1 VKSKWAAPVGS
12 CADGGVAEDGCAD
25 GVSCS
30 AISEAAIRHQRSR
43 QRRSLEPDSVYF
55 PGLNGLRFFAAM
67 IVAVSH
73 VELLKQYHGLP
84 NAYDTPAVYE
94 LGRLAVTLFF
104 VLSGYLITFLLLK
117 EKDVTGTIA
126 VGAFYMRRILRIWP
140 LYFLLVALA
149 FFVFPRIGVMQ
160 ISPLSNTSSTLP
172 MFLLF
177 LPQLALSIFAPVPF
191 AEPAWSIGVEEQF
204 YLLWP
209 LLLRRFRNFVVV
221 AIVVIALILA
231 ARYGALAMA
240 TANRSD
246 AAALAKWNVV
256 INFFYFTRI
265 ECMAIGGLFAWAV
278 FRKRRAILRFLYHPL
293 VQLSTYAL
301 IAYVLFTNAHKPI
314 FSYGWSAI
322 LFGILIVNVSTNPR
336 SLLKLSWKPFDFLG
350 NISFSIYMF
359 HEVAIQLTLAV
370 LGKQPSNVLL
380 YAISLTLTI
389 ALASASYLWFERP
402 FLRRKS
408 RFTIVRSQP
417 ALVPSYS

>member
-1 VKSKWAAPVGS
+1 MKSKP
-12 CADGGVAEDGCAD
+12 DG
-25 GVSCS
+25 
-30 AISEAAIRHQRSR
+30 
-43 QRRSLEPDSVYF
+43 VYF

-73 VELLKQYHGLP
+73 VELLKQDHGLP
-84 NAYDTPAVYE
+84 NAYDTPAVCE

-104 VLSGYLITFLLLK
+104 VLSGYLITFLLMK
-117 EKDVTGTIA
+117 EKDVTGTISA
-126 VGAFYMRRILRIWP
+126 GAFYIRRVLRIWP
-140 LYFLLVALA
+140 LYFLIVALA

-160 ISPLSNTSSTLP
+160 ISPLTAQLQANASSTLP
-172 MFLLF
+172 MFVLF
-177 LPQLALSIFAPVPF
+177 LPQLALSMFAPVPF

-221 AIVVIALILA
+221 AIVVIALILV

-240 TANRSD
+240 TANRHD

-278 FRKRRAILRFLYHPL
+278 FREKRAILRFLHHPL

-301 IAYVLFTNAHKPI
+301 IAYLLFTNSHKPI
-314 FSYGWSAI
+314 FSYGWSAV

-336 SLLKLSWKPFDFLG
+336 SLLRLSWKPFDFLG

-359 HEVAIQLTLAV
+359 HEVAIQLTLAI
-370 LGKQPSNVLL
+370 LGRQPSNVVL
-380 YAISLTLTI
+380 YTMSLTLTI
-389 ALASASYLWFERP
+389 AIASASYLWLERP

-408 RFTIVRSQP
+408 QFAIVRSQA

>member
-1 VKSKWAAPVGS
+1 MKQ
-12 CADGGVAEDGCAD
+12 DG
-25 GVSCS
+25 
-30 AISEAAIRHQRSR
+30 
-43 QRRSLEPDSVYF
+43 VYF

-104 VLSGYLITFLLLK
+104 VLSGYLITYLLLK
-117 EKDVTGTIA
+117 EKELTKTIA
-126 VGAFYMRRILRIWP
+126 VGAFYIRRVLRIWP

-160 ISPLSNTSSTLP
+160 ISPLTGQLADNASSSLP

-177 LPQLALSIFAPVPF
+177 LPQLALSMFAPVPF

-209 LLLRRFRNFVVV
+209 LLLRRFRNFAVV
-221 AIVVIALILA
+221 ALVVIALILA

-240 TANRSD
+240 TANRHD

-278 FRKRRAILRFLYHPL
+278 FRKKRALLAFLYHPL

-301 IAYVLFTNAHKPI
+301 IAYLLFTNAHKPI
-314 FSYGWSAI
+314 FTYGWSAV

-336 SLLKLSWKPFDFLG
+336 SFLRLSWKPFDFLG

-359 HEVAIQLTLAV
+359 HEVAIQITLAV

-380 YAISLTLTI
+380 YATSLTLTLG
-389 ALASASYLWFERP
+389 LASASYLWFERP

-408 RFTIVRSQP
+408 QYAVVRSQP
-417 ALVPSYS
+417 AFMPA